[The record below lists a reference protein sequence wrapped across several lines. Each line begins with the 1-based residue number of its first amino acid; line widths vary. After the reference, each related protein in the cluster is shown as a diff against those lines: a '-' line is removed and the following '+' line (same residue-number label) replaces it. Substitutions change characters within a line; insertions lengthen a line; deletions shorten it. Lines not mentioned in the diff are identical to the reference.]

1 MENMNNQ
8 GKRQDQYE
16 NSTKFAGYSII
27 GMIILIIVITL
38 LGGCSTTKET
48 SKKES
53 CCKTEKSE

>member
-48 SKKES
+48 LKKES